1 MKAGKLDRKITLER
15 ETEIVDEFGTV
26 ARGWT
31 LVARDVPAQLVQ
43 ASTDEFL
50 TTFGEAGTIARV
62 FRIRHRDGVLLTDR
76 VTHNGRAFNI
86 VELTEIGRRVGLELR
101 CEATT

>member
-1 MKAGKLDRKITLER
+1 MRAGKLDRKITLER

-26 ARGWT
+26 ARHW
-31 LVARDVPAQLVQ
+31 LAVATIHAQLVQ

-50 TTFGEAGTIARV
+50 TSFGEAGTVARV

>member
-26 ARGWT
+26 SRHWLA
-31 LVARDVPAQLVQ
+31 VATIHAQLVQ

-50 TTFGEAGTIARV
+50 TSFGEAGTVARV